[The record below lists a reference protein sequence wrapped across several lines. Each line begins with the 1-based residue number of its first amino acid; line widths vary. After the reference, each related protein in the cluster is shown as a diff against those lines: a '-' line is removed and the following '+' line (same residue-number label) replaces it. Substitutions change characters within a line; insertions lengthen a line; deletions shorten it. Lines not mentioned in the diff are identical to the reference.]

1 MGKTTTWNI
10 HYDDPNDIAK
20 GRLQA
25 QKLAE
30 SADAAVSSCKQQ
42 VFQDYTG
49 KIARAENQANDYTD
63 RQVQAAKVERNTQI
77 DLVNKNI
84 ESNKK
89 DIEQK
94 LSDATAE
101 AVQREKRMKAEA
113 LSEANSF
120 LTDRVPVNIG
130 PDETWF
136 TYKDAASLP
145 AWPLA
150 SAPNNSIIFLYALN
164 AGTAWNVSVEAGQFY
179 IFNKDKTGK
188 THYAQ
193 ISNPYS
199 LTRLVPLAN
208 DITEFFTAES
218 SSTKKIHTRLAE
230 AESTIAQLKS
240 EIEALKKKQQ

>member
-1 MGKTTTWNI
+1 MGKTSTWNI

-49 KIARAENQANDYTD
+49 KIAQAESQANDYTD

-94 LSDATAE
+94 LSTATTE
-101 AVQREKRMKAEA
+101 AIRREQNVK
-113 LSEANSF
+113 SE
-120 LTDRVPVNIG
+120 LRVELEDRVPMNIG
-130 PDETWF
+130 PDETWY
-136 TYKDAASLP
+136 TYVDAATLP
-145 AWPLA
+145 KWPLDT
-150 SAPNNSIIFLYALN
+150 APNNSIIFLYAVN
-164 AGTAWNVSVEAGQFY
+164 TGTAWNVSVEAGQFY

-208 DITEFFTAES
+208 DIATFFTAES

>member
-1 MGKTTTWNI
+1 MGKTSTWNI

-49 KIARAENQANDYTD
+49 KIAQAESQANDYTD

-84 ESNKK
+84 EANKK

-94 LSDATAE
+94 LSTATAE
-101 AVQREKRMKAEA
+101 AVQREQNVK
-113 LSEANSF
+113 SELRVEF
-120 LTDRVPVNIG
+120 EDRVPVNMG
-130 PDETWF
+130 PDETWY
-136 TYKDAASLP
+136 TYVDAATLP
-145 AWPLA
+145 KWPLDT
-150 SAPNNSIIFLYALN
+150 APNNSIIFLYAVN
-164 AGTAWNVSVEAGQFY
+164 TGTAWNVSVEAGQFY

-208 DITEFFTAES
+208 DITAFFTAES
-218 SSTKKIHTRLAE
+218 SSTKKIHSRLAE

>member
-49 KIARAENQANDYTD
+49 KIARAESQANDYTD

-94 LSDATAE
+94 LSTATTE
-101 AVQREKRMKAEA
+101 AIKREQNVK
-113 LSEANSF
+113 SELRVEF
-120 LTDRVPVNIG
+120 EDRVPVNMG
-130 PDETWF
+130 PDETWY
-136 TYKDAASLP
+136 TYVDAATLP
-145 AWPLA
+145 KWPLDT
-150 SAPNNSIIFLYALN
+150 APNNSIIFLYAVN
-164 AGTAWNVSVEAGQFY
+164 TGTAWNVPVEAGQFY

-208 DITEFFTAES
+208 DITAFFTAES
-218 SSTKKIHTRLAE
+218 SSTKKIHTRIAE

>member
-1 MGKTTTWNI
+1 MGKTSTWNI

-49 KIARAENQANDYTD
+49 KIAQ
-63 RQVQAAKVERNTQI
+63 
-77 DLVNKNI
+77 
-84 ESNKK
+84 
-89 DIEQK
+89 
-94 LSDATAE
+94 
-101 AVQREKRMKAEA
+101 
-113 LSEANSF
+113 
-120 LTDRVPVNIG
+120 VNIG
-130 PDETWF
+130 PDETWY
-136 TYKDAASLP
+136 TYVDAATLP
-145 AWPLA
+145 KWPLDT
-150 SAPNNSIIFLYALN
+150 APNNSIIFLYAVN
-164 AGTAWNVSVEAGQFY
+164 TGTAWNVSVEAGQFY

-208 DITEFFTAES
+208 DITTFFTAES
-218 SSTKKIHTRLAE
+218 SSTKKIHSRLAE

>member
-1 MGKTTTWNI
+1 MGKTSTWNI

-20 GRLQA
+20 GRQQA

-30 SADAAVSSCKQQ
+30 SADSALSNCKAMAFTNAGEQKAQAIDAAKQ
-42 VFQDYTG
+42 
-49 KIARAENQANDYTD
+49 YTD
-63 RQVQAAKVERNTQI
+63 RQVLAEKVERNTVI
-77 DLVNKNI
+77 DIVNNTI
-84 ESNKK
+84 EQNKT

-94 LSDATAE
+94 LTQQANTLNEGSRNQA
-101 AVQREKRMKAEA
+101 QA
-113 LSEANSF
+113 LRTSLVEQLNNRAP
-120 LTDRVPVNIG
+120 VPLG
-130 PDETWF
+130 PNNTWF
-136 TYKDAASLP
+136 TYTDAASLP

-164 AGTAWNVSVEAGQFY
+164 GGTAWNVPVEAGQFY
-179 IFNKDKTGK
+179 IFNKDSNGQ

-208 DITEFFTAES
+208 DITAFFTAES
-218 SSTKKIHTRLAE
+218 SSTKKIHARLAE
-230 AESTIAQLKS
+230 AESAIAQLKT